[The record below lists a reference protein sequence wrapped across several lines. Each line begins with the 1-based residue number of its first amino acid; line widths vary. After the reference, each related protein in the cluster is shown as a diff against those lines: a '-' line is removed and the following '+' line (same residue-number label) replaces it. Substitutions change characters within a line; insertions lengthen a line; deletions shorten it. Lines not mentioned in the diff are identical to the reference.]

1 MRNYLYNQATIETL
15 IQFEYSAFEEATVPV
30 CTFAFQNRH
39 VQKKG
44 CYLRL
49 VDFRGGMEVQRQK
62 RWKQSKIM
70 IADSTMS
77 KAQTISPKSLARRWR
92 IGGATSKFFPCQRF
106 EISMNLPE
114 EIKRTTMSFIQE
126 TGGKY
131 LIQTGGSRMQM
142 GAFLGVGQETIL
154 MLLIG
159 LQRQKNFMPVTAV
172 FIIKNTVVKEAFV
185 GI

>member
-1 MRNYLYNQATIETL
+1 MY
-15 IQFEYSAFEEATVPV
+15 
-30 CTFAFQNRH
+30 
-39 VQKKG
+39 K
-44 CYLRL
+44 
-49 VDFRGGMEVQRQK
+49 RQ
-62 RWKQSKIM
+62 
-70 IADSTMS
+70 
-77 KAQTISPKSLARRWR
+77 
-92 IGGATSKFFPCQRF
+92 
-106 EISMNLPE
+106 
-114 EIKRTTMSFIQE
+114 QE